1 MIAAVAPTLR
11 VQSGFDAA
19 FARDVA
25 EGLGRPGQKMLP
37 PTWFYD
43 DAGSALFEAI
53 TQLPEYALTRTE
65 ERLLARVAQDIVRE
79 AGSPRL
85 IVELGSGSGTKTRNI
100 LEAALR
106 DTCAEPG
113 AKNQN
118 PVTYAPVDVSPAALE
133 VCAAELGRISG
144 VHVEP
149 VAAKYL
155 DGITVA
161 LRGRRAGEPAL
172 VLFLGSTIGN
182 FTRREGT
189 AFLKR
194 VRGLLQPG
202 DALLVGGDLVKPA
215 ATLIAAYDDAAGVTA
230 AFNLNL
236 LARINRELGGEF
248 DLRGFAHEARWNS
261 RARRIEM
268 HLRSHVAQQVRVNR
282 LGRTFCFGAGETI
295 WTESSHKFRLGELAR
310 MGERAGCIAVQ
321 EWAEE
326 EWGFTETLFR
336 IP

>member
-172 VLFLGSTIGN
+172 VLVSGQHYRKLH
-182 FTRREGT
+182 
-189 AFLKR
+189 
-194 VRGLLQPG
+194 
-202 DALLVGGDLVKPA
+202 
-215 ATLIAAYDDAAGVTA
+215 AAGRHCFPQA
-230 AFNLNL
+230 G
-236 LARINRELGGEF
+236 ARP
-248 DLRGFAHEARWNS
+248 FA
-261 RARRIEM
+261 ARRCTAGGW
-268 HLRSHVAQQVRVNR
+268 RS
-282 LGRTFCFGAGETI
+282 CEAGGNAHC
-295 WTESSHKFRLGELAR
+295 SL
-310 MGERAGCIAVQ
+310 
-321 EWAEE
+321 
-326 EWGFTETLFR
+326 
-336 IP
+336 